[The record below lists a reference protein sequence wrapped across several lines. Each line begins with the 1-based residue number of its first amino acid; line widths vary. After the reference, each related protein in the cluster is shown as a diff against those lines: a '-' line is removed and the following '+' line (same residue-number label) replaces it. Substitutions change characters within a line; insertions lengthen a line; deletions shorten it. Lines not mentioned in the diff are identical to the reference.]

1 MTSIMKLFTVGIF
14 VSGLD
19 DFNILLLNLESMGK
33 LTWLRH
39 APHLHKYIVNLGG
52 VLLEK
57 HGKVGMNTC
66 K

>member
-1 MTSIMKLFTVGIF
+1 MKLFTVGIF

-39 APHLHKYIVNLGG
+39 APHLHKYIVNDLGG

-57 HGKVGMNTC
+57 HSKVRMNTYEY